1 MILLIVVAFLAMF
14 MVVGTTYLLVADSI
28 RRTSEFDLNATDKRS
43 DFALMPDIDP
53 RYIFNIALGQ
63 IIYDVSD
70 PNPALGSVST
80 NSALRGH
87 SLARNIYSGYDSNLL
102 NDKQF
107 SGTGK
112 LNKQVTLNG
121 QNLEEWKIVNMAF
134 PVTGKDQS
142 SPPKPK
148 TFMLA
153 PERVKFDIN
162 DGLFV
167 DNGYPYSKTSS
178 WNAPY
183 TYPDH
188 NNFYLGWLS
197 SDGTQVIPSFH
208 RGDIFGSMKP
218 PDFITPNPVPP
229 NNPNW
234 TNPQGK
240 YLTPRPRPFDHQ
252 GFPYPEADGMDV
264 KNLEGYPGGND
275 SIWIDA
281 GFPVMTTPDGR
292 KYKTLIAP
300 LILDL
305 DGRINLNVAGNTMAN
320 GNHASN
326 QGWGPWEINVS
337 KILGDNVLGDNVT
350 EAKQINMGYSAG
362 GNLRL
367 PGVYGTSLQPGGST
381 LPTLDTNSPWGTNAP
396 TPHPYLTPTYAK
408 VDFTSGVAGG
418 PILPPTATSF
428 SSFPLFPANYNS
440 DVVTNVLTPAAHAS
454 LVNPQRTKTGNS
466 KFNPNEMASLIRWSG
481 QGSAPK
487 ATNLINLLK
496 DSLGAEK
503 VYDNSTVA
511 IRNRITTLSAD
522 IQQSSLLPLNLPTP
536 PTAVSA
542 IVGYLGQI
550 NLNKTLTNYPIPNYI
565 FGVNGRGGKYA
576 NDNDLDIKKANDE
589 RQKFAEELFNG
600 LKLATGVVATDLEA
614 NRYLA
619 QLAVNIVDYIDKDD
633 VMTEFIWKTGETVYG
648 VELPKVVINEVYAE
662 IMNNKDDK
670 FPVVDV
676 NGIKT
681 NPASVDFEVH
691 FWVELMNPLPIADIA
706 NANTA
711 VLEQDPII
719 MAGDSSVYQLEIV
732 DKIGSDDVLKVDN
745 PLGLTR
751 IKSMN
756 IIFQPLVGISG
767 INLLPP
773 PLPPPAGT
781 NYLGTE
787 GSANG
792 FVVIGSDRDFPNEM
806 AMPDDMRPPY
816 SDITKIANIK
826 TDKLKYSIPKATG
839 GYDKANLVTTINI
852 NNNKPSIILRRLA
865 NPYLPPND
873 FVPMTVNLAYP
884 NLPFNPYIAVDVMTE
899 ITVNDG
905 VKYANDDKKADPPRF
920 LNRSS
925 VVRQQ
930 PYQDTNKK
938 NVNGLVTPLVK
949 QPQHTFLRHNGTTVT
964 PPAGPDG
971 LLNLPFTIMTH
982 LDRNLINPLELL
994 QVCGCKP
1001 QELTQRFG
1009 NDNYKHPNN
1018 KVFYHKVPWFDESK
1032 NLYRFFELVG
1042 TQGYQQGTA
1051 FAGRQIG
1058 KVNINN
1064 VWDKEV
1070 FSALADVGNNNNFT
1084 QIDVDG
1090 VFAENGLVDGVFTK
1104 FKNQRS
1110 PNGIPSSGDKPLWGF
1125 GVGNS
1130 NGGDNWTLN
1139 PRGINNSLFLLG
1151 TDGNQV
1157 FNVNPPNP
1165 TNIVPAPTYNPYDS
1179 NSKELLSKIYNNVT
1193 TRSNVFAIWI
1203 TTGYFEVTN
1212 DTTQP
1217 PTLGAEMGKADGIN
1231 IRHRMF
1237 AIVDRTNMVTGTGQT
1252 NNYSFNVG
1260 TVSLFYLDPMTNML
1274 RPKFTLKNVA
1284 NGSNLSLSD
1293 GMILTFEPNSD
1304 NEETVMLRL
1313 YNNTNNPMDPLNGH
1327 LVANFQKTHPV
1338 NCTIINRG
1346 NPGPWIGYDRMKD
1359 KDVVIYSEI
1368 IE

>member
-1 MILLIVVAFLAMF
+1 MIIANKKKQRNGMILLVVVAFLAMF
-14 MVVGTTYLLVADSI
+14 SVMGLTYIVYSDVQLRQTLD
-28 RRTSEFDLNATDKRS
+28 DLNAK
-43 DFALMPDIDP
+43 DIRQDP
-53 RYIFNIALGQ
+53 VKIINLDQSFVLNLFLERL
-63 IIYDVSD
+63 IYDQSD
-70 PNPALGSVST
+70 DTPLNGNAI
-80 NSALRGH
+80 RGH
-87 SLARNIYSGYDSNLL
+87 SLARNIYSGYESGLL
-102 NDKQF
+102 NDKPF
-107 SGTGK
+107 SGIGK
-112 LNKQVTLNG
+112 LNKNYQIAG
-121 QNLEEWKIVNMAF
+121 QTIKEFQMVNF
-134 PVTGKDQS
+134 SFSNSIHPEKLRT
-142 SPPKPK
+142 PPNP
-148 TFMLA
+148 LA
-153 PERVKFDIN
+153 PTSE
-162 DGLFV
+162 
-167 DNGYPYSKTSS
+167 KTST

-208 RGDIFGSMKP
+208 RNDIFGSMAAP
-218 PDFITPNPVPP
+218 F

-234 TNPQGK
+234 KNDHGK
-240 YLTPRPRPFDHQ
+240 YLTPRPRPQEHPN
-252 GFPYPEADGMDV
+252 FPYPEADGRDV

-275 SIWIDA
+275 SIWVDV
-281 GFPVMTTPDGR
+281 GSPVFTALDGR
-292 KYKTLIAP
+292 KYKVLVAS

-305 DGRINLNVAGNTMAN
+305 DGRINLNVAGNTMAAN
-320 GNHASN
+320 GTHASN

-337 KILGDNVLGDNVT
+337 KILGDNVT

-381 LPTLDTNSPWGTNAP
+381 LPTRTAIPPLSTENSWGTTLP

-496 DSLGAEK
+496 GSIGSENI
-503 VYDNSTVA
+503 YDNTSV
-511 IRNRITTLSAD
+511 IKNRITTLSAD

-550 NLNKTLTNYPIPNYI
+550 NLNRNLTNYPIPNYI

-732 DKIGSDDVLKVDN
+732 DKSGSDDVLKFDN

-751 IKSMN
+751 MGSKSIVPN
-756 IIFQPLVGISG
+756 FQPTVGMGSL
-767 INLLPP
+767 NLLPP
-773 PLPPPAGT
+773 VGS

-806 AMPDDMRPPY
+806 AMQADMPPPY
-816 SDITKIANIK
+816 SDINKIANIK
-826 TDKLKYSIPKATG
+826 TNKLKYTIPKATG
-839 GYDKANLVTTINI
+839 GYDKAGLVTTINN

-865 NPYLPPND
+865 NPYVPPNNFD
-873 FVPMTVNLAYP
+873 ATTNILAYP
-884 NLPFNPYIAVDVMTE
+884 NLPFNPYIAVDVMTD
-899 ITVNDG
+899 IKVNDG
-905 VKYANDDKKADPPRF
+905 VTNANDDKKADPPRF

-949 QPQHTFLRHNGTTVT
+949 QPQHTFLRHNGTTET

-971 LLNLPFTIMTH
+971 LLKLPFTIMTH

-1009 NDNYKHPNN
+1009 NDNN

-1157 FNVNPPNP
+1157 FNVNPLM
-1165 TNIVPAPTYNPYDS
+1165 PAPTYNPYDS

-1237 AIVDRTNMVTGTGQT
+1237 AIVDRTNLVTGTGT
-1252 NNYSFNVG
+1252 S
-1260 TVSLFYLDPMTNML
+1260 
-1274 RPKFTLKNVA
+1274 NVA
-1284 NGSNLSLSD
+1284 VNAIGQASGFAGNLTHPNGRTTAIQN
-1293 GMILTFEPNSD
+1293 GMILTFEPNTD
-1304 NEETVMLRL
+1304 YEETVQLTDIGMGVL
-1313 YNNTNNPMDPLNGH
+1313 G
-1327 LVANFQKTHPV
+1327 ANFQKLHPV
-1338 NCTIINRG
+1338 NCTVINRG